1 MQKNVG
7 ELDSYCRI
15 ACGLTLLSIGIMS
28 SSKTISLL
36 GSMKVAE
43 GITRFCPVLYLLD
56 KDTLD
61 WDKKLER
68 KIEVM
73 VESAVEE

>member
-7 ELDSYCRI
+7 ELDAYCRI
-15 ACGLTLLSIGIMS
+15 ACGLTLLGIGIMN
-28 SSKTISLL
+28 SSKTTSFL

-43 GITRFCPVLYLLD
+43 GVTRFCPMLHFLD
-56 KDTLD
+56 KNTFD
-61 WDKKLER
+61 WDKKFER

-73 VESAVEE
+73 VETATEE